1 VLPAGLV
8 AEHIPVTAEEMGER
22 LQAVYTVAVVALV
35 VMRGMVARVGIHVK
49 LEQPVLAVAV
59 VVAEVIVLPLE
70 LAPEAVVEQEFWGKE
85 PTALLAHQVILQPVV
100 AVGLVVGLAVV
111 CSLTAA
117 VNGTAERADLM
128 VVAELVEMA
137 GQQQAGLSA
146 QSVLFGPATLVLS
159 HLPAQAIFN

>member
-1 VLPAGLV
+1 
-8 AEHIPVTAEEMGER
+8 
-22 LQAVYTVAVVALV
+22 
-35 VMRGMVARVGIHVK
+35 
-49 LEQPVLAVAV
+49 
-59 VVAEVIVLPLE
+59 
-70 LAPEAVVEQEFWGKE
+70 
-85 PTALLAHQVILQPVV
+85 
-100 AVGLVVGLAVV
+100 VGLVVGLAVV